1 MEGMK
6 AFTYDPALEPSIRSS
21 ALTVLGVCGIA
32 VLCDPG
38 LLIGAA
44 ATYGVWR
51 LTSPSTLARWLVAVL
66 SLAAGLSYK
75 AALLVAWPWRLI
87 PSLTTV
93 LPAASPV
100 HPGVAIFGTVAV
112 EALAGPLV
120 LQATLTAVGVLQGGI
135 TAQLR
140 RERRRDEERRT
151 AIHGTPYSSDAL
163 PPHTP
168 AVIRLGINREDRR
181 DFDLEPA
188 ELEQHVFLP
197 GASGSG
203 KTTTLTRLA
212 DGVLALGYGVVIVDC
227 KGSSLKGVARK
238 LALRHAVPFA
248 CVDPNDR
255 DTLGYNPCSGDASAV
270 TNKLVGVFQYAAA
283 GEIYKLAAMHVLP
296 ILVRALLA
304 TGEPVTLAALQ
315 DALLPAGMRRL
326 AREAPDPWRD
336 RLHEL
341 ADTKGIAAEGYLGLA
356 LRIGALLEGKFGP
369 LFRQTPLRWDD
380 VLATPSVSYLGLRA
394 TASSEDV
401 DLMGRVIAQDLKG
414 VCAARLEALEN
425 GADPIPV
432 LLIFD
437 EFAALHEAEQ
447 IVDLLLQAREARMPT
462 VISTQYLPEA
472 VPIREACLGAGLLIV
487 HRVTSASAVELSAQ
501 FGTHPAWEA
510 TVQTGEAGATGMG
523 SARMVDN
530 YNVHPNALRDMH
542 RGYAAVRSVMTDR
555 RAIVEVY
562 RTDV

>member
-1 MEGMK
+1 MR
-6 AFTYDPALEPSIRSS
+6 AQSPTLDPTYLS
-21 ALTVLGVCGIA
+21 AAQTVL
-32 VLCDPG
+32 VLCAVAAILNPA

-44 ATYGVWR
+44 VGWSITR
-51 LTSPSTLARWLVAVL
+51 LLPGAHRARWALA
-66 SLAAGLSYK
+66 LAATAY
-75 AALLVAWPWRLI
+75 AATLGGPLVAWPWRLLLAGQLATNGAA
-87 PSLTTV
+87 SLVLHADLTT
-93 LPAASPV
+93 
-100 HPGVAIFGTVAV
+100 AITA
-112 EALAGPLV
+112 EALCGLLLYQVATSAAGV
-120 LQATLTAVGVLQGGI
+120 IDRGI
-135 TAQLR
+135 EAQFR
-140 RERRRDEERRT
+140 REIKRRDDQRE
-151 AIHGTPYSSDAL
+151 AVHGEPLAAD
-163 PPHTP
+163 PRPHVP
-168 AVIRLGINREDRR
+168 AVIRLGLNREDSKP
-181 DFDLEPA
+181 FDLHPA

-212 DGVLALGYGVVIVDC
+212 DGVLGLGYGVVIVDC
-227 KGSSLKGVARK
+227 KGGSLKSVARG
-238 LALRHAVPFA
+238 LAQRHGVPFA
-248 CVDPNDR
+248 CVDPNDPH
-255 DTLGYNPCSGDASAV
+255 TLGYDPCSGDASAV

-341 ADTKGIAAEGYLGLA
+341 ADSKGVVAEGHLGLA
-356 LRIGALLEGKFGP
+356 LRFGALLEGKFGP
-369 LFRQTPLRWDD
+369 LFSQAPLHWEDA
-380 VLATPSVSYLGLRA
+380 LATPTVTYIALRA

-401 DLMGRVIAQDLKG
+401 DLMGRVIAQDLKQ
-414 VCAARLEALEN
+414 VCAARLEALDS
-425 GADPIPV
+425 GMTPFPV

-447 IVDLLLQAREARMPT
+447 IVDLLLQARQALMPT

-487 HRVTSASAVELSAQ
+487 HRVTSASATELSAQ
-501 FGTHPAWEA
+501 FGTHPAWEQ

-523 SARMVDN
+523 SARMVDL
-530 YNVHPNALRDMH
+530 YNVHPNALRDMG
-542 RGYAAVRSVMTDR
+542 RGRAAVRSVMTDR